1 MHSGEKPF
9 ACKYCN
15 KRFSLDFN
23 LRTHMRI
30 HSGEKPYACIFPGCF
45 KRFSQSSNLSAHE
58 KTHQITSK
66 NSGGTVYGDQNVRP
80 IFQENP
86 LRYMS
91 ENPHS
96 GSCTIE
102 NFKMINLLYELM
114 KKGINQQT
122 APSYSYQ
129 HNINGSVMNN
139 NNNNG
144 SHNINMQGEYRQHR
158 GNMNEMMVF
167 NELMYGNNDIS
178 VHNNNAM
185 NYNMNKNAQNIYNM
199 VNSNSERDGVHVNN
213 NSGMVYNTHRQNGLF
228 NNNNSNNGNT
238 IGNYLSGRTSLPSSA
253 STNKN
258 GVLFVTTK
266 RKKVFNIIKPSSPPT
281 SLSKSYDTTNNI
293 IPLPY
298 STTNN
303 TNYSMYNSSY
313 SNMYPLQNTSNP
325 YINNHHLPFVDSTS
339 YYNTYSNQHD
349 IYLDHNE
356 PINIE
361 HEVINDE
368 GYAVDEPDEVK
379 DGDLMAYRECQNC
392 FNTNYN

>member
-1 MHSGEKPF
+1 
-9 ACKYCN
+9 
-15 KRFSLDFN
+15 
-23 LRTHMRI
+23 MRI

-58 KTHQITSK
+58 KTHQITAKS
-66 NSGGTVYGDQNVRP
+66 SGGTVYGDQNVRP

-86 LRYMS
+86 LKYMS

-96 GSCTIE
+96 GSCTVE

-129 HNINGSVMNN
+129 HNVNGSVMNGN
-139 NNNNG
+139 CN
-144 SHNINMQGEYRQHR
+144 SNMQGEYRQHSR

-167 NELMYGNNDIS
+167 NELRYGNNNDIG
-178 VHNNNAM
+178 VNNSNGM

-199 VNSNSERDGVHVNN
+199 VNSNNSERDGMHVNN
-213 NSGMVYNTHRQNGLF
+213 NGIVYNTHRQNGLF
-228 NNNNSNNGNT
+228 INNNNNNNNANT
-238 IGNYLSGRTSLPSSA
+238 IGNYLSGRTSIPSSST

-281 SLSKSYDTTNNI
+281 SLSKSYDTPNNNI
-293 IPLPY
+293 IPHPY
-298 STTNN
+298 SSTTNNNN

-313 SNMYPLQNTSNP
+313 YPLQNTSNP
-325 YINNHHLPFVDSTS
+325 YINTHHLPFVDSSS

-361 HEVINDE
+361 NEVINDD

-379 DGDLMAYRECQNC
+379 DGDLIAYRECQNC
-392 FNTNYN
+392 FTTNYN